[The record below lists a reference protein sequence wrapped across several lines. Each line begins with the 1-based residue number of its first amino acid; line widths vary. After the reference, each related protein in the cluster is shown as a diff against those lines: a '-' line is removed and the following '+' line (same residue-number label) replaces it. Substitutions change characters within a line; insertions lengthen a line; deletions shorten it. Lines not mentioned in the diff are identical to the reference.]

1 MSTETDSLHQN
12 ANLQANRKQ
21 IEIQGMTDKMRDK
34 MRDKITDKMTKETMV
49 DTIVGPRG
57 MIEALEMTLL
67 VNPSTLTVIREDH
80 DLLHSD
86 RNMN

>member
-12 ANLQANRKQ
+12 ANLQPNLQPNRKQ
-21 IEIQGMTDKMRDK
+21 IEIPGMTDKMRDQ
-34 MRDKITDKMTKETMV
+34 MTDQMTKETLV
-49 DTIVGPRG
+49 DTTLGRRG

-67 VNPSTLTVIREDH
+67 VNQSTSTVIREDH

-86 RNMN
+86 RSMK